1 MISQRKSKTPILIT
15 TNDLFLIIFTTFLNT
30 NHFVTSINYTLMA
43 EEEKKEEVP
52 YQFTVEGG
60 APTNSSK
67 DYTGKGL
74 ANYPNGEIY

>member
-1 MISQRKSKTPILIT
+1 
-15 TNDLFLIIFTTFLNT
+15 
-30 NHFVTSINYTLMA
+30 MA

-52 YQFTVEGG
+52 YQFTAEGG

>member
-1 MISQRKSKTPILIT
+1 
-15 TNDLFLIIFTTFLNT
+15 
-30 NHFVTSINYTLMA
+30 MA

-52 YQFTVEGG
+52 YQFTPEGG

-74 ANYPNGEIY
+74 ANYPNGEIYEGDYVNGV

>member
-1 MISQRKSKTPILIT
+1 
-15 TNDLFLIIFTTFLNT
+15 
-30 NHFVTSINYTLMA
+30 MA

-52 YQFTVEGG
+52 YQFTPEGG